1 MTRPPTCLHG
11 LPLFFGSWK
20 RVSESS
26 FVQARKLC
34 APAWKLGVFL
44 SLMLMG
50 HCPSGLAQSPN
61 VKAEY
66 NFNIPSQPVDTAL
79 TEFAEQ
85 ADLTLVFPDQL
96 VREKWANELIGR
108 FSLQEGI
115 DILLAGTGLQASFSS
130 EIAMSIFAEENLANE
145 EQGMAN
151 TSRHSIFKRLGLA
164 MIAAFPAIAA
174 AQSEDR
180 ERTPR
185 TEIEEVIVTAT
196 KREETVRDVAMTVTA
211 FSGAQLADMG
221 AVNFDDYAMKVP
233 GLGFSSP
240 GPVAYRGYGP
250 AMNIRGIGGTGA
262 EPTTGFYIDE
272 TPLVSQNIKLY
283 DINRVEILNGPQGTL
298 YGARSYGGL
307 VKVVTNKARADI
319 FEANGS
325 LGISSTERG
334 GLNWETNAMVNI
346 PLSDEFALRAVA
358 YYVDNGG
365 YIDSVPITNAFGGV
379 DLDNI
384 KRDTNDEETKGGRL
398 SLNWTPS
405 DFFDGQVNVLY
416 EDQFASNVFVLD
428 TWLQDNYGINGVLQG
443 QTEPTG
449 NTIRNYNLT
458 LNFHTSVADITS
470 STSYSDLDAFNI
482 EDRTAFGNIFM
493 ALVTDP
499 AGLVPGIE
507 GAIAAGLL
515 PPGTTIATPLPILDF
530 FSIGYNSTDTANKA
544 FTQEV
549 RMVSTGDGPLQ
560 WLTGAY
566 YQDRSSDVLFYG
578 EIPGIVAAGTL
589 QLDIPGFG
597 LVPFP
602 LFNSNIIIN
611 RMSGNDTEEL
621 GLFGEMDYAFADNWE
636 ATVGLRWFDTDYS
649 QGLEDLSTSLFVPTI
664 LPPSHFEISE
674 DGFNPKFGLSYRPT
688 DNALLFATASK
699 GFRIGGVTDTGG
711 STATASCESTLN
723 AFGIE
728 RGEGLPYDSDSLW
741 TYELG
746 AKTAWADNRV
756 LLDATLYYN
765 DWSDLQQ
772 AIFLPVCGIG
782 IFQNAG
788 KAESKGLEINLAAV
802 LTEGLTL
809 GTAFAFMDSEITES
823 DALGLPVGTQLTLA
837 PEFKGAVNLTYERPL
852 SMDAGRWSFF
862 GRMDYTYQDDALFD
876 FNNSLSSTQP
886 SFHTLGLRA
895 GLTSERW
902 DIIAFADNVTD
913 EDAMLFDLTLVN
925 GFVIPLGTDNRR
937 IRPLRPPTYG
947 VTFTVRY

>member
-1 MTRPPTCLHG
+1 
-11 LPLFFGSWK
+11 
-20 RVSESS
+20 
-26 FVQARKLC
+26 
-34 APAWKLGVFL
+34 
-44 SLMLMG
+44 MLVVNG
-50 HCPSGLAQSPN
+50 TSVWAQSPN
-61 VKAEY
+61 VKAEFS
-66 NFNIPSQPVDTAL
+66 FNIPSQSVDTAL

-96 VREKWANELIGR
+96 VREKRANELIGR

-115 DILLAGTGLQASFSS
+115 NILLAGTGLQASFSS
-130 EIAMSIFAEENLANE
+130 EIVMSIFAEDKLANE
-145 EQGMAN
+145 EQNMAG
-151 TSRHSIFKRLGLA
+151 TSRQSIFKRFGLA
-164 MIAAFPAIAA
+164 MVAAFPMIAE
-174 AQSEDR
+174 AQSGDN

-185 TEIEEVIVTAT
+185 TAIEEVIVTAT

-211 FSGAQLADMG
+211 FSGADLADMG
-221 AVNFDDYAMKVP
+221 AVNFDDYASKVP

-240 GPVAYRGYGP
+240 GPVGYRGFGP
-250 AMNIRGIGGTGA
+250 VMNIRGIGGTGA

-272 TPLVSQNIKLY
+272 TPMVSQNVKLY

-325 LGISSTERG
+325 LGLSTTERG
-334 GLNWETNAMVNI
+334 EMNWETNAMVNI
-346 PLSDEFALRAVA
+346 PLSDEFAMRAVA

-365 YIDSVPITNAFGGV
+365 YIDSVPLTNAFGGV

-384 KRDTNDEETKGGRL
+384 VPDSNDEETKGGRL
-398 SLNWTPS
+398 SFNWAPS
-405 DFFDGQVNVLY
+405 DFFDGQFNVLY
-416 EDQFASNVFVLD
+416 EDQFASNVFVQD
-428 TWLQDNYGINGVLQG
+428 TWLQDNYGINGILQG
-443 QTEPTG
+443 QMEPTE

-470 STSYSDLDAFNI
+470 STSYSDLEGFNV
-482 EDRTAFGNIFM
+482 EDRTAFGNIYM

-499 AGLVPGIE
+499 AGIVPGIE
-507 GAIAAGLL
+507 AAIAAGAL
-515 PPGTTIATPLPILDF
+515 PPGTTIATPLPIMDF
-530 FSIGYNSTDTANKA
+530 FSVGINTTNTANKA

-560 WLTGAY
+560 WLLGGY
-566 YQDRSSDVLFYG
+566 YQDRSADVLYQG
-578 EIPGIVAAGTL
+578 EIPGIVDAGTL
-589 QLDIPGFG
+589 QLDVPGVG

-602 LFNSNIIIN
+602 LFNSNTIIN
-611 RMSGNDTEEL
+611 RMAGNDTEEF
-621 GLFGEMDYAFADNWE
+621 GLFGEINYAFADAWE

-649 QGLEDLSTSLFVPTI
+649 QGQEDLSTSLFVPTI

-674 DGFNPKFGLSYRPT
+674 SGFNPKFGLSYRPT

-699 GFRIGGVTDTGG
+699 GFRIGGVTDT
-711 STATASCESTLN
+711 SVATATAGCAAVLAE
-723 AFGIE
+723 FGYA
-728 RGEGLPYDSDSLW
+728 RGEGVPYDSDSLW

-746 AKTAWADNRV
+746 AKTSWADNRV

-772 AIFLPVCGIG
+772 GIFIPACGTG

-788 KAESKGLEINLAAV
+788 KAESKGLEVNMAAV

-809 GTAFAFMDSEITES
+809 GAAASFMDSEITES
-823 DALGLPVGTQLTLA
+823 DVFGLPEGTELTLA
-837 PEFKGAVNLTYERPL
+837 PDLKAAVNLTYEKPL
-852 SMDAGRWSFF
+852 SMHSGRWSFF
-862 GRMDYTYQDDALFD
+862 GRVDYTYQDDAMFD
-876 FNNSLSSTQP
+876 FNNTPSSFQP
-886 SFHTLGLRA
+886 SYQTLGLRA

-902 DIIAFADNVTD
+902 DIIAFADNITD
-913 EDAMLFDLTLVN
+913 EDAILFDLTLVN
-925 GFVIPLGTDNRR
+925 GFVVPLGTDNRR